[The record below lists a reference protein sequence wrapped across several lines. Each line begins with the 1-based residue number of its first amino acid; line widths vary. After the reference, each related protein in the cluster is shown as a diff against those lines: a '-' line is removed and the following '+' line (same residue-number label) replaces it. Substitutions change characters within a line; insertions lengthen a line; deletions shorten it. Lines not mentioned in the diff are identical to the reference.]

1 MSYLRFDKTLM
12 TNLEESLP
20 KEILRTNRSGAYH
33 CTTIVDCNTRKY
45 HGLLVIPVPEIDDEN
60 HVLLSSLDETVVQHG
75 AEFNLG
81 LHKYQ
86 GNNYS
91 PRGHKYIREFE
102 CEKVPTTWYRVG
114 GVVLKKEKLFVHH
127 ENRILIRY
135 TLVEAHSA
143 TTLRLRPFLAFR
155 SVRQYTHENAQ
166 ASRDYQEV
174 DNGIKTCMY
183 AGYPELFMQLNKK
196 NEFHFQPDWYRGI
209 EYPKEQERGYDFNED
224 LYVPGYFE
232 VDIKKGESVVFS
244 GGVSEASTRTLKKT
258 FEEEMEERTPRDNFQ
273 HCLINAAHQFLNKQ
287 NEESYIL
294 AGYPWFK
301 CRARDMFI
309 ALPGLTLAIDEV
321 AKFESV
327 METARKAIHDFIND
341 EPNNLKIY
349 EMEHPDVLLWAVWC
363 IQQYAKMVSRD
374 KCREKYGQLLEEIM
388 EYLRRENHP
397 NLFLHSNGLLYA
409 NGTEK
414 AITWMNST
422 VNGHPVIPRT
432 GYIVEINALW
442 YNALCFVGELVG
454 ETGNNNLAETLQTL
468 AEQTGKSFIDTFLN
482 EYGYLLDYVDGNMMD
497 WSVRP
502 NMIFTVAFD
511 YSPLDARQK
520 KGVLD
525 VVTKELL
532 TPKGLRSLSPKS
544 GGYNP
549 NYVGPQMQRDYA
561 YHQGTAWPWLA
572 GFYFEAYLRI
582 YKMSALGFIERQLIG
597 YEDEMV
603 SLSALSG
610 ITSQL
615 HDALRER
622 VWLKSGAYLI
632 IQPTEALTVIDVNTG
647 KNIAKKE
654 MQENFLKVNI
664 EAAEEI
670 ARQLRLRNISG
681 IVIVDFINLEAKSAE
696 SELLNVFGAALKKDP
711 VPTQIVEMTKLGL
724 VEVTRKK
731 IKKSLRESL
740 S

>member
-1 MSYLRFDKTLM
+1 M

-33 CTTIVDCNTRKY
+33 CTTVVDCNTRKY
-45 HGLLVIPVPEIDDEN
+45 HGLLVMPVPELDDEN
-60 HVLLSSLDETVVQHG
+60 HVLLSSLDETVIQHG

-86 GNNYS
+86 GDNYS

-114 GVVLKKEKLFVHH
+114 GVVLKKEKLFVHY

-135 TLVEAHSA
+135 TLVEARSA

-166 ASRDYQEV
+166 ASRDYQTV

-183 AGYPELFMQLNKK
+183 PGYPELFMQFNKPVD
-196 NEFHFQPDWYRGI
+196 FHFMPDWYRGI

-232 VDIKKGESVVFS
+232 MDIKKGESIVFS
-244 GGVSEASTRTLKKT
+244 GGVSSVNTASLQQT
-258 FEEEMEERTPRDNFQ
+258 FAEEMEERTPRNDFK
-273 HCLINAAHQFLNKQ
+273 HCLINAAHQFLNRQ
-287 NEESYIL
+287 GDDSYIL

-309 ALPGLTLAIDEV
+309 SLPGLTLAVDEV
-321 AKFESV
+321 AKFEQV
-327 METARKAIHDFIND
+327 METAQTAIRQFIQD
-341 EPNNLKIY
+341 GEVTLKVY

-363 IQQYAKMVSRD
+363 IQQYAKMVGRD
-374 KCREKYGQLLEEIM
+374 QCRQHYGDLLKEIIS
-388 EYLRRENHP
+388 YLRNGGHP
-397 NLFLHSNGLLYA
+397 NLFVHSNGLVYT
-409 NGTEK
+409 NGTDR
-414 AITWMNST
+414 AVTWMNAT
-422 VNGHPVIPRT
+422 ANGRPVTPRT

-442 YNALCFVGELVG
+442 YNALCFIADLLGEAGDDSVASLREEAAKTKESFVG
-454 ETGNNNLAETLQTL
+454 
-468 AEQTGKSFIDTFLN
+468 TFLN

-502 NMIFTVAFD
+502 NQIFTVAFD
-511 YSPLDARQK
+511 YSPLDAKQK

-525 VVTKELL
+525 IVTKELL

-549 NYVGPQMQRDYA
+549 NYVGPQAQRDYA

-582 YKMSALGFIERQLIG
+582 YKMSALGYIDRQMIG
-597 YEDEMV
+597 YEDEMQSHCIGSIPELFDGNPPFRGRGAV
-603 SLSALSG
+603 SFAMNVAE
-610 ITSQL
+610 I
-615 HDALRER
+615 LR
-622 VWLKSGAYLI
+622 VLY
-632 IQPTEALTVIDVNTG
+632 
-647 KNIAKKE
+647 
-654 MQENFLKVNI
+654 
-664 EAAEEI
+664 
-670 ARQLRLRNISG
+670 RQ
-681 IVIVDFINLEAKSAE
+681 DKY
-696 SELLNVFGAALKKDP
+696 
-711 VPTQIVEMTKLGL
+711 TY
-724 VEVTRKK
+724 
-731 IKKSLRESL
+731 
-740 S
+740 